1 MHHRGCNPEINMEQT
16 GEKLQDPHPVIRTLL
31 RLKLS
36 LIERFRVGERQFMLV
51 WSALIGLSRTRE
63 RQRNPVRC
71 AGVRVLGR
79 FM

>member
-36 LIERFRVGERQFMLV
+36 LIERFRVGERQL
-51 WSALIGLSRTRE
+51 
-63 RQRNPVRC
+63 NPN
-71 AGVRVLGR
+71 
-79 FM
+79 